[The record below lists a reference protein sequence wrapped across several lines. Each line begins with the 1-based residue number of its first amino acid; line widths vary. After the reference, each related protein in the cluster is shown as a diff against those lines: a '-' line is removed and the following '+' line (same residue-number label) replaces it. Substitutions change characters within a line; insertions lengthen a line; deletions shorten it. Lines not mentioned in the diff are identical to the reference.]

1 MTKFSE
7 IYNTFLGKITDDMYL
22 IADDIGWT
30 KEDTLKDL
38 QSILL
43 DSISGFEFPRFK
55 LDDFS
60 TYPLTLDENGEIEDT
75 SYFADNLTKEEINIL
90 AILMV
95 NTWLQRQITSIENIR
110 MKYSG
115 TDFKFTSQANHL
127 SKLINLK
134 QEMEK
139 QDRHFQR
146 LYKRRIKKEDG
157 KIYSNWDILL
167 KGSAINEN

>member
-1 MTKFSE
+1 
-7 IYNTFLGKITDDMYL
+7 
-22 IADDIGWT
+22 
-30 KEDTLKDL
+30 
-38 QSILL
+38 
-43 DSISGFEFPRFK
+43 
-55 LDDFS
+55 
-60 TYPLTLDENGEIEDT
+60 
-75 SYFADNLTKEEINIL
+75 
-90 AILMV
+90 MV
-95 NTWLQRQITSIENIR
+95 NTWLHRQITSIENIR